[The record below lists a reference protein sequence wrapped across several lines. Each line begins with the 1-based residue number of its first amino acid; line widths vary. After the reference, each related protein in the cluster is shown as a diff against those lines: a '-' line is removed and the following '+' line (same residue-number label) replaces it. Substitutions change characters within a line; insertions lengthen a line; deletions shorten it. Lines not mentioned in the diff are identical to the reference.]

1 MGRPVSTQGDIYSYG
16 ILLLEMLTGLS
27 PTAKRFKDGFNLRL
41 YVQMSFPE
49 RVMETIDLRILEEE
63 ESMKTYDSAQI
74 KSDKIDGWQELLV
87 SMVRI
92 GLRCS
97 EEEPRFRME
106 MRDVAKEMQM
116 IRELYFG

>member
-1 MGRPVSTQGDIYSYG
+1 
-16 ILLLEMLTGLS
+16 MLTGLN